1 MENLIFQFGYLGL
14 FVISFLAATL
24 LPVGSEVAVVTMT
37 LSGYEPLAVFT
48 TATAGNIL
56 GSIVNYY
63 VGKYG
68 ADFIFSRYIK
78 VDEAKRK
85 SLGARF
91 QKWGAP
97 LLLLAWV
104 PVVGDPL
111 TVVAG
116 SLHMNFYV
124 FTFWVTLSK
133 ALRYA
138 LLIFA
143 TGAFH

>member
-14 FVISFLAATL
+14 FVVSCLAATL
-24 LPVGSEVAVVTMT
+24 LPVGSEVVVVTMA
-37 LSGYEPLAVFT
+37 LSGYQPLAVFM
-48 TATAGNIL
+48 TATAGNTL

-85 SLGARF
+85 SLGATF

-116 SLHMNFYV
+116 SLKMNFYV

-143 TGAFH
+143 TAAF